1 MFYKDLLLEG
11 GAAGHMNHLYDNGD
25 LSFAKMKEI
34 FTAAAQGKLEG
45 TEKTDGQNLM
55 ISYSVKDGRAKGVRN
70 KTEIKSG
77 GLTPEQLAKKFA
89 DRENPALKE
98 TFSDA
103 LKIFEKAVQGLD
115 HNTQQELFGPDTN
128 IYYNAE
134 VMDPRTPNVISY
146 DTKTLVI
153 HRAGHAE
160 FDRETGERKDSDLSD
175 KAQKLEDIIK
185 DAQEKIK
192 GENYGLQV
200 NAVRRLKSL
209 SNARPLNTAIS
220 RIDSVL
226 SSVNYLIANEEL
238 KLTDASTINEFMLA
252 RVYILMNSVLDKGLT
267 EIGKVDARA
276 REIIAKRILGVKGI
290 SIKDINKKLTP
301 EQIKFVRDNLL
312 NKTSISSLLKLAIA
326 PVENIVSDFATEM
339 LRGLESAFIIDNS
352 KEVQRLRAEVQT
364 AINAIQSS
372 GNEEAMAILRR
383 QLQKLK
389 SAENVSATAE
399 GFVFDYDGVTYKF
412 TGNFA
417 PVNQILGL
425 FKYGRGNVPAM
436 KKESLQEAKKGLA
449 DVAVV
454 PGAFK
459 PPHKGHLDMIRQY
472 SGLAKKVVVLVSP
485 LPRTLPDGRPVPF
498 EKTKKIFD
506 MFLGEMGLKN
516 KVKILKSPAN
526 SPVRASFE
534 FVANEENNP
543 DFAQS
548 GQTIILGTSTKGG
561 DESRFQADASKY
573 AKTGVTVKVVPVE
586 PFENLSATDMRAAIG
601 AGKINELIKFIPD
614 DFGKNKKTAAE
625 TIINMFGKTEIK
637 ENIIYDIIEETITKR
652 GNKFCLLSKKTK
664 RNLGCYASKNGAKKR
679 ERQVQYFK
687 HMKEMSAA
695 GAGGGVHGATG
706 VIRTDESED
715 NQNCC
720 KKSISDED

>member
-1 MFYKDLLLEG
+1 MLQNILLTEG

-25 LSFAKMKEI
+25 LTFGKMKEI
-34 FTAAAQGKLEG
+34 FAAAAKGKIEG

-70 KTEIKSG
+70 KTEIKGG

-115 HNTQQELFGPDTN
+115 HKTQEELFGSDTN

-134 VMDPRTPNVISY
+134 VMDPRTPNVINY

-160 FDRETGERKDSDLSD
+160 FDRATGERKTVDLSD

-185 DAQEKIK
+185 DAQERIK

-200 NAVRRLKSL
+200 NAVRRLKAL
-209 SNARPLNTAIS
+209 SNEKPLNSALS
-220 RIDSVL
+220 RLDSVL
-226 SSVNYLIANEEL
+226 SSVNYLIANDEL
-238 KLTDASTINEFMLA
+238 KLSDSSTINQFMLA
-252 RVYILMNSVLDKGLT
+252 RVYILMNSVLDKGVM
-267 EIGKVDARA
+267 EIGKVDAKA
-276 REIIAKRILGVKGI
+276 REAIAKRILGVKGI
-290 SIKDINKKLTP
+290 SVKDINKKLTP
-301 EQIKFVRDNLL
+301 AQIKYVRENLL
-312 NKTSISSLLKLAIA
+312 NQTSITSLLKMGIA

-352 KEVQRLRAEVQT
+352 KEVQRLRSEVQT
-364 AINAIQSS
+364 AINAIQGS
-372 GNEEAMAILRR
+372 GNEEAMKILKR
-383 QLQKLK
+383 QLQKLR
-389 SAENVSATAE
+389 SADNVSATAE

-436 KKESLQEAKKGLA
+436 KKESLQEAKKGIA

-472 SGLAKKVVVLVSP
+472 STLAKKVVVLVSP

-506 MFLGEMGLKN
+506 MFLSEMGLKDR
-516 KVKILKSPAN
+516 VKILQSPAN
-526 SPVRASFE
+526 SPVRSSFE
-534 FVANEENNP
+534 FVANEDDNP
-543 DFAQS
+543 DYAQA

-573 AKTGVTVKVVPVE
+573 AKMGVTVKVVPVDPLE
-586 PFENLSATDMRAAIG
+586 ELSATDMRAAIG
-601 AGKINELIKFIPD
+601 EGNIKELINFIPD
-614 DFGKNKKTAAE
+614 DFGKKKKEVAE
-625 TIINMFGKTEIK
+625 IIIGMFGKEKIK
-637 ENIIYDIIEETITKR
+637 EEIFYDIIQETITKR
-652 GNKFCLLSKKTK
+652 GDKYCLLSKKTK
-664 RNLGCYASKNGAKKR
+664 RNLGCYTSRKGAKKR

-695 GAGGGVHGATG
+695 GTGLQGAGSVFPK
-706 VIRTDESED
+706 DEE
-715 NQNCC
+715 
-720 KKSISDED
+720 